1 MTPPESE
8 FIDILHQQSEEHE
21 AIAPKAAP
29 RALPRQL
36 PILGLSDIVIFPGM
50 IAPLLVETAQSIQL
64 VDEVVAGDRFIGLVL
79 QRRPDVENP
88 LPEHLWEYGCLA
100 RVTKMLKFPDN
111 TVRILVEGLH
121 RFRIAGYAST
131 EPYLCAR
138 VDVLPDVEEE
148 TLELKA
154 VARKAQ
160 N

>member
-1 MTPPESE
+1 
-8 FIDILHQQSEEHE
+8 
-21 AIAPKAAP
+21 
-29 RALPRQL
+29 
-36 PILGLSDIVIFPGM
+36 
-50 IAPLLVETAQSIQL
+50 
-64 VDEVVAGDRFIGLVL
+64 
-79 QRRPDVENP
+79 
-88 LPEHLWEYGCLA
+88 
-100 RVTKMLKFPDN
+100 MLKFPDN

-160 N
+160 NQFKEIMNLSPAISEQVKVSVLNAENSAALSAYGPPPNFDRPRLDVEVLSWFRNGGLPTTASN